1 VRAALVP
8 SRSVRA
14 TFSAICG
21 SLAGA
26 CHLQWAGLVVWN
38 ERECRGSLE
47 ASFGSTGGPGETALT
62 SWLLREAEAS
72 DQVIVAAVGELD
84 GGLVHLGVPVRD
96 KDGLHGYL
104 VLAMAGSD
112 RRLERALGACAEEL
126 ALRLSPSAPADRPRL
141 EAIAS

>member
-1 VRAALVP
+1 
-8 SRSVRA
+8 VRA

-26 CHLQWAGLVVWN
+26 CPLQWAGLVAWN
-38 ERECRGSLE
+38 ERDCRGSLE
-47 ASFGSTGGPGETALT
+47 ASFGSTAGPGETALT

-72 DQVIVAAVGELD
+72 DRVIVAGVGELG
-84 GGLVHLGVPVRD
+84 GGLVHLGVPLRD
-96 KDGLHGYL
+96 EHGLHGYL
-104 VLAMAGSD
+104 VLAMTGAD
-112 RRLERALGACAEEL
+112 RRLERALGACAGQL